1 MAQRSSVKTLR
12 VGAFILVALSA
23 MVVFVFTLGGD
34 SALLGKKAKYRA
46 LFKSTS
52 GLYEGDPV
60 LLTGVEV
67 GNVSRIGFA
76 DGLDEKRIVVEISVS
91 KSVQD
96 RIRQDT
102 RARIGSA
109 SIVYGKVVELS
120 MGSPDLPKIPEGGEI
135 PSDDTGLFGTLVD
148 TTQEVLDNLR
158 SIMSKIDHGD
168 GMLSVLLN
176 EPLEMRSTVRNL
188 SIATDRLSRILT
200 RVEQGRGP
208 LGAMVSDSI
217 NFSRTLHDFRDAT
230 NDLKTVTSNLKGSES
245 LMGRMIND
253 PAYGK
258 EITEDLKTAL
268 HALANITTKIDTG
281 YGTAG
286 QLVNDPSVYYGL
298 QNVILGMEKSSM
310 TKWLIQGRR
319 KAGEKEQEK
328 IKKNEAIGDRQLEF

>member
-34 SALLGKKAKYRA
+34 SAFLGKKVKYRA

-76 DGLDEKRIVVEISVS
+76 EGLDEKRIVVEISVS

-109 SIVYGKVVELS
+109 SLIYGKVVELS
-120 MGSPDLPKIPEGGEI
+120 MGSPDQPLIREGSEI
-135 PSDDTGLFGTLVD
+135 PADEAGLFGTLMD
-148 TTQEVLDNLR
+148 TTQKVLDDLR
-158 SIMSKIDHGD
+158 SVLGKIDHGD
-168 GMLSVLLN
+168 GVISVLLN

-188 SIATDRLSRILT
+188 SVTTDRLSRILA
-200 RVEQGRGP
+200 RIERGDGP
-208 LGAMVSDSI
+208 LGAMISDSVD
-217 NFSRTLHDFRDAT
+217 FKKTLKDFESAT
-230 NDLKTVTSNLKGSES
+230 SDLSAITSSLKGKES

-253 PAYGK
+253 PQYGK
-258 EITEDLKTAL
+258 EITEDLKTTL
-268 HALANITTKIDTG
+268 QALANITTKIDTG

-286 QLVNDPSVYYGL
+286 QLVNDPSIYYGL
-298 QNVILGMEKSSM
+298 QNVVLGMEKSWM
-310 TKWLIQGRR
+310 TKWLINGRR
-319 KAGEKEQEK
+319 KAGEKEREK
-328 IKKNEAIGDRQLEF
+328 IQSDER